1 MHRRPVT
8 LPLEDLWFKDITIP
22 TGLMDTAATPT
33 LLRMVQTGQLD
44 VTEFVTH
51 QFRLAGMEEAYDVLS
66 RPDET
71 GALRVAL
78 VRS

>member
-1 MHRRPVT
+1 
-8 LPLEDLWFKDITIP
+8 
-22 TGLMDTAATPT
+22 
-33 LLRMVQTGQLD
+33 

-66 RPDET
+66 QPDET